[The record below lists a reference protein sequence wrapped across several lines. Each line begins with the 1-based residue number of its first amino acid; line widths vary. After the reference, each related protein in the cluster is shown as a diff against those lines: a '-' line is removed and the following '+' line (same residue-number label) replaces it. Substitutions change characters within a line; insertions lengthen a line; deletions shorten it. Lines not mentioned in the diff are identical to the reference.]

1 MIMVD
6 VYVPVLDKEYDF
18 CLNPDVKIST
28 VIEEISEMIARKE
41 HSQIVGNAG
50 ELILCDREEGR
61 ILDSVK
67 TLGGCRIQTGSR
79 LMLV

>member
-41 HSQIVGNAG
+41 HSQIMGNVE

-61 ILDSVK
+61 ILNRAG
-67 TLGGCRIQTGSR
+67 TLGVCRIQTGRR

>member
-6 VYVPVLDKEYDF
+6 VYVPVFHKEYDF
-18 CLNPDVKIST
+18 CLNPDVKIDT

-50 ELILCDREEGR
+50 ELMLCDRKEGR
-61 ILDSVK
+61 ILDGTK
-67 TLGGCRIQTGSR
+67 TLGSCRIKTGSR

>member
-6 VYVPVLDKEYDF
+6 VYVPALDKEYDF
-18 CLNPDVKIST
+18 CLNPDVKIGT

-41 HSQIVGNAG
+41 HSQIVGNTG

-61 ILDSVK
+61 ILDGTK
-67 TLGGCRIQTGSR
+67 TLGICRIQTGSR

>member
-41 HSQIVGNAG
+41 HSQIAGNT
-50 ELILCDREEGR
+50 EKMILCDREEGR
-61 ILDSVK
+61 ILDGTK
-67 TLGGCRIQTGSR
+67 TLGVCRIQTGSR